1 MGGGTF
7 QGKTSMY
14 SSTAIGEPYFA
25 PNEAYAVSSMGED
38 LEIKLQALNKSFND
52 AVGGRG
58 IKTGDPSFDDNYRRQ
73 VNSVPK
79 SNNEGIYVFN
89 SRPQYVKQT
98 PIYLEE
104 DNSFASEGDVIV
116 PIDPERI
123 KNQENDERWEKSQ
136 KETQHRIDSIME
148 KNQHK
153 IDSIYKSQNKPKT
166 ALVLNNE
173 SREKEPSHGSLVIET
188 FQVGSGFI
196 RNVDE
201 GVRYINEAFGVTIP
215 GSEHLSNL
223 NSTFSNLEGGIKEIR
238 DIAIIIVDGD
248 LPKFTEKLKAYATDA
263 VAIAVDPY
271 VDNVVGSV
279 KSIAN
284 QYVNVKKGLAV
295 VEINQ
300 ETSQGVF
307 NRILNYAENPN
318 EQNLKSIERFEYKQ
332 RNKLIKKGY
341 ETIIFE

>member
-1 MGGGTF
+1 MLF
-7 QGKTSMY
+7 
-14 SSTAIGEPYFA
+14 
-25 PNEAYAVSSMGED
+25 
-38 LEIKLQALNKSFND
+38 
-52 AVGGRG
+52 R
-58 IKTGDPSFDDNYRRQ
+58 
-73 VNSVPK
+73 
-79 SNNEGIYVFN
+79 
-89 SRPQYVKQT
+89 
-98 PIYLEE
+98 
-104 DNSFASEGDVIV
+104 
-116 PIDPERI
+116 
-123 KNQENDERWEKSQ
+123 
-136 KETQHRIDSIME
+136 
-148 KNQHK
+148 
-153 IDSIYKSQNKPKT
+153 
-166 ALVLNNE
+166 
-173 SREKEPSHGSLVIET
+173 SHGSLVIET

>member
-1 MGGGTF
+1 MKRLILLTILICTIGTTKAQWHYTITSQSYNGNCDNIGAVIQESVIEQEVPKWAAKVYSSQEECESARQQWGMVNYSSGGCYARVTSTPCQGNTGGGNGTSMGGGTF

-123 KNQENDERWEKSQ
+123 KNQENDERWEKMVL
-136 KETQHRIDSIME
+136 IME
-148 KNQHK
+148 NMRNQ
-153 IDSIYKSQNKPKT
+153 
-166 ALVLNNE
+166 NN
-173 SREKEPSHGSLVIET
+173 
-188 FQVGSGFI
+188 
-196 RNVDE
+196 
-201 GVRYINEAFGVTIP
+201 Y
-215 GSEHLSNL
+215 
-223 NSTFSNLEGGIKEIR
+223 
-238 DIAIIIVDGD
+238 
-248 LPKFTEKLKAYATDA
+248 
-263 VAIAVDPY
+263 
-271 VDNVVGSV
+271 
-279 KSIAN
+279 
-284 QYVNVKKGLAV
+284 
-295 VEINQ
+295 
-300 ETSQGVF
+300 
-307 NRILNYAENPN
+307 
-318 EQNLKSIERFEYKQ
+318 
-332 RNKLIKKGY
+332 
-341 ETIIFE
+341 